1 MSESALLLQL
11 RPPGRQLSST
21 LTIDQMCR
29 QRTALPSASDSES
42 SSTDTSEQSPM
53 DPHFLLDI
61 FTLCSVASLVV
72 ILILTKALKRR
83 RLALSH
89 QTKSTQTENPVLNL
103 DESIN
108 RLSTEMSTLQD
119 RLDHLEQE
127 RLEAVTSHRMQSP
140 LANNTEHCTAESEHA
155 NHGQPTWAGAWPKY
169 PAV

>member
-1 MSESALLLQL
+1 
-11 RPPGRQLSST
+11 
-21 LTIDQMCR
+21 MCG
-29 QRTALPSASDSES
+29 QKSALPSATNSEP
-42 SSTDTSEQSPM
+42 SSTDTSEQSSM

-61 FTLCSVASLVV
+61 FTLCAVASLVV
-72 ILILTKALKRR
+72 ILVLTRVLKRR

-89 QTKSTQTENPVLNL
+89 QTKCTQTDNPVLNL

-127 RLEAVTSHRMQSP
+127 RLEAKTSHRMQLP
-140 LANNTEHCTAESEHA
+140 LANNTEYCSEEPELA
-155 NHGQPTWAGAWPKY
+155 NHGQPTWPGAWPKY

>member
-1 MSESALLLQL
+1 MRLLY
-11 RPPGRQLSST
+11 S
-21 LTIDQMCR
+21 
-29 QRTALPSASDSES
+29 QRDSFH
-42 SSTDTSEQSPM
+42 
-53 DPHFLLDI
+53 PHFLLDI

-127 RLEAVTSHRMQSP
+127 RLEAVTSHRMQLP
-140 LANNTEHCTAESEHA
+140 LANNTEHCSEEPEHA
-155 NHGQPTWAGAWPKY
+155 NHEQPTWSGAWPKY

>member
-1 MSESALLLQL
+1 
-11 RPPGRQLSST
+11 
-21 LTIDQMCR
+21 MCG
-29 QRTALPSASDSES
+29 QKSALPSATNSEP
-42 SSTDTSEQSPM
+42 SSTDTSEQSSM

-61 FTLCSVASLVV
+61 FTLCAVASLVV
-72 ILILTKALKRR
+72 ILVLTRVLKRR

-89 QTKSTQTENPVLNL
+89 QTKCTQTDNPVLNL

-127 RLEAVTSHRMQSP
+127 RLEAMTSHRMQLP
-140 LANNTEHCTAESEHA
+140 LANNTEYCSEEPELA
-155 NHGQPTWAGAWPKY
+155 NHGQPTWPGAWPKY

>member
-1 MSESALLLQL
+1 
-11 RPPGRQLSST
+11 
-21 LTIDQMCR
+21 
-29 QRTALPSASDSES
+29 
-42 SSTDTSEQSPM
+42 M

-61 FTLCSVASLVV
+61 FTLCAVASLVV
-72 ILILTKALKRR
+72 ILILTRVLKRR

-89 QTKSTQTENPVLNL
+89 QTKCTQTDNPVLNL

-127 RLEAVTSHRMQSP
+127 RLEAVTSHRMQLP
-140 LANNTEHCTAESEHA
+140 LANNTEHCSEEPEHA
-155 NHGQPTWAGAWPKY
+155 NHGQPTWPGAWPKY

>member
-1 MSESALLLQL
+1 
-11 RPPGRQLSST
+11 
-21 LTIDQMCR
+21 
-29 QRTALPSASDSES
+29 
-42 SSTDTSEQSPM
+42 M

-83 RLALSH
+83 TLALSH

-155 NHGQPTWAGAWPKY
+155 NHGQPTWSGAWPKY

>member
-1 MSESALLLQL
+1 
-11 RPPGRQLSST
+11 
-21 LTIDQMCR
+21 
-29 QRTALPSASDSES
+29 
-42 SSTDTSEQSPM
+42 M

-61 FTLCSVASLVV
+61 FTLCAVASLVV
-72 ILILTKALKRR
+72 ILILTRALKRR

-140 LANNTEHCTAESEHA
+140 LANNTEYCSEDPELA
-155 NHGQPTWAGAWPKY
+155 NHGQPTWPGPWPKY

>member
-1 MSESALLLQL
+1 
-11 RPPGRQLSST
+11 
-21 LTIDQMCR
+21 MCG
-29 QRTALPSASDSES
+29 QKSALPSAANSGP
-42 SSTDTSEQSPM
+42 SSTDTSEQSSM

-61 FTLCSVASLVV
+61 FTLCAVASLVV
-72 ILILTKALKRR
+72 ILVLTRVLKRR

-89 QTKSTQTENPVLNL
+89 QTKCTQTDNPVLNL

-127 RLEAVTSHRMQSP
+127 RLEAMTSHRMQLP
-140 LANNTEHCTAESEHA
+140 LANNTEYCSEEPELA
-155 NHGQPTWAGAWPKY
+155 NHGQPTWPGAWPKY

>member
-1 MSESALLLQL
+1 
-11 RPPGRQLSST
+11 
-21 LTIDQMCR
+21 
-29 QRTALPSASDSES
+29 
-42 SSTDTSEQSPM
+42 M

-140 LANNTEHCTAESEHA
+140 LANNTGHCTAEPEHA
-155 NHGQPTWAGAWPKY
+155 NHGQPTWSGAWPKY

>member
-1 MSESALLLQL
+1 
-11 RPPGRQLSST
+11 
-21 LTIDQMCR
+21 MCR
-29 QRTALPSASDSES
+29 QKSALPSASNSELS
-42 SSTDTSEQSPM
+42 SSDTSEQSTM

-61 FTLCSVASLVV
+61 FTLCAVASLVV
-72 ILILTKALKRR
+72 ILILTRVLKRR

-127 RLEAVTSHRMQSP
+127 RLEAMTSHRMQLP
-140 LANNTEHCTAESEHA
+140 LANNTEYCSEEPELA
-155 NHGQPTWAGAWPKY
+155 NHGQPTWPGAWPKY

>member
-1 MSESALLLQL
+1 
-11 RPPGRQLSST
+11 
-21 LTIDQMCR
+21 
-29 QRTALPSASDSES
+29 
-42 SSTDTSEQSPM
+42 M

-108 RLSTEMSTLQD
+108 RLSTEMLTLQD

-127 RLEAVTSHRMQSP
+127 RLEQGSLKV
-140 LANNTEHCTAESEHA
+140 
-155 NHGQPTWAGAWPKY
+155 PKMFLQKSDKSQIFY
-169 PAV
+169 